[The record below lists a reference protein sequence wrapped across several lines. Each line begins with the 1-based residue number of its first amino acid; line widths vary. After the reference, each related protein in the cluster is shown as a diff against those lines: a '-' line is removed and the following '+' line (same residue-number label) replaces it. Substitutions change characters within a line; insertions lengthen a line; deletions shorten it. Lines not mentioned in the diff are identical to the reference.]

1 MGKNET
7 NLEVMEVDAEE
18 TPLEE
23 KIENSLIK
31 ANVTDAV
38 IKKLEEQYSGM
49 KLKSV
54 DDKENYLQ
62 IKEAKKNVRAIGII
76 IEKTCKAGREDA
88 IKTQKLWLA
97 KEKELL
103 SKIDKVQLPLESEIK
118 KFDDEVLRKE
128 NEEKEKREK
137 AFQERQAT
145 LIKYGAQYNN
155 GSFELNHISYEI
167 ENIKDADEEIW
178 QSIILPK
185 FYSEF
190 EKNEAER
197 VRIEKEREAAALK
210 LKEEQ
215 EELIRQREQME
226 KERQALIEE
235 AAAMRKLK
243 DEAEEKERRIEQ
255 EKQDDLIKER
265 RERINKRY
273 DQLFSLGMKF
283 NAQYEAYVFEDVN
296 VDNKTEINLLN
307 DEEWVALINKI
318 TPVIEE
324 RKKAILEK
332 QIAEA
337 EAQKQKE
344 IEAALQEERDRVAKE
359 KAAAELKEQQEKIRK
374 EMELMQGKDKE
385 RYADIIRQFNALVIH
400 EMNSPIYKN
409 KVSIIK
415 EKIEEILSL

>member
-1 MGKNET
+1 MKKNET

-18 TPLEE
+18 IPLEE

-128 NEEKEKREK
+128 NEEKERREK

-190 EKNEAER
+190 EKNEAEK
-197 VRIEKEREAAALK
+197 VRMENERAEAARLLKEQQDK
-210 LKEEQ
+210 LKAEQ
-215 EELIRQREQME
+215 EEF
-226 KERQALIEE
+226 ERQKKELADQQ
-235 AAAMRKLK
+235 AAMQKIK
-243 DEAEEKERRIEQ
+243 DDAEREKRLEEQ
-255 EKQDDLIKER
+255 KRHTALMQ
-265 RERINKRY
+265 KRY
-273 DQLFSLGMKF
+273 DQLFALGMK
-283 NAQYEAYVFEDVN
+283 YDSRSGSYVFEDVN
-296 VDNKTEINLLN
+296 IDNRTEINLFN
-307 DEEWVALINKI
+307 DEEWAALINKI
-318 TPVIEE
+318 TLVIEE

-337 EAQKQKE
+337 EVQKQKE
-344 IEAALQEERDRVAKE
+344 IEAALQKERDRVAEEKRLAQVKEEQEKKRKEEELAKASDKE
-359 KAAAELKEQQEKIRK
+359 KWDMWLEAF
-374 EMELMQGKDKE
+374 G
-385 RYADIIRQFNALVIH
+385 RQLPPIT
-400 EMNSPIYKN
+400 MRSTIYKS
-409 KVSIIK
+409 KVSIAK

>member
-1 MGKNET
+1 MKKNET
-7 NLEVMEVDAEE
+7 NFEVMEVEAEE
-18 TPLEE
+18 IPLEE
-23 KIENSLIK
+23 RIENSLIK

-128 NEEKEKREK
+128 NEEKERREK

-190 EKNEAER
+190 EKNEAEKVR
-197 VRIEKEREAAALK
+197 VENERAEAARLLKEQQDK
-210 LKEEQ
+210 LKAEQ
-215 EELIRQREQME
+215 EEF
-226 KERQALIEE
+226 ERQKKELADQQ
-235 AAAMRKLK
+235 AAMQKIK
-243 DEAEEKERRIEQ
+243 DDAEREKRLEEQ
-255 EKQDDLIKER
+255 KRHSALMQ
-265 RERINKRY
+265 KRY
-273 DQLFSLGMKF
+273 DQLFALGMK
-283 NAQYEAYVFEDVN
+283 YDSRSGSYVFEDVN
-296 VDNKTEINLLN
+296 IDNRTEINLFN
-307 DEEWVALINKI
+307 DEEWAALINKI

-337 EAQKQKE
+337 EVQKQKE
-344 IEAALQEERDRVAKE
+344 IEAALQKERDRVAEEKRLAQVKEEQEKKRKEEELAKASDKE
-359 KAAAELKEQQEKIRK
+359 KWDMWLEAF
-374 EMELMQGKDKE
+374 G
-385 RYADIIRQFNALVIH
+385 RQLPPTT
-400 EMNSPIYKN
+400 MRSTIYKS
-409 KVSIIK
+409 KVSIAK

>member
-1 MGKNET
+1 MKKNET

-18 TPLEE
+18 IPLEE

-128 NEEKEKREK
+128 NEEKERREK

-178 QSIILPK
+178 QSIILTK

-190 EKNEAER
+190 EKNEAEK
-197 VRIEKEREAAALK
+197 VRMENERAEAARLLKEQQDK
-210 LKEEQ
+210 LKAEQ
-215 EELIRQREQME
+215 EEF
-226 KERQALIEE
+226 ERQKKELADQQ
-235 AAAMRKLK
+235 AAMQKIK
-243 DEAEEKERRIEQ
+243 DDAEREKRLEEQ
-255 EKQDDLIKER
+255 KRHTALMQ
-265 RERINKRY
+265 KRY
-273 DQLFSLGMKF
+273 DQLFALGMK
-283 NAQYEAYVFEDVN
+283 YDSRSGSYVFEDVN
-296 VDNKTEINLLN
+296 IDNRTEINLFN
-307 DEEWVALINKI
+307 DEEWAALINKI

-400 EMNSPIYKN
+400 EMNSPMYKN
-409 KVSIIK
+409 KVSVIK